1 MLSDG
6 ILFFLVLG
14 IILIHTYFSV
24 KEVKRYDGPK
34 TTNLMDQKSEYFHA
48 GFAGSWK
55 TKYHWGS
62 IVIFI
67 ISLILFIQQFY
78 R

>member
-1 MLSDG
+1 MISDG

-14 IILIHTYFSV
+14 LMLIHSYFAL
-24 KEVKRYDGPK
+24 KEVNRRGGPK
-34 TTNLMDQKSEYFHA
+34 GKSLSARKSEYFYA

-67 ISLILFIQQFY
+67 LFMIVFIQLFY